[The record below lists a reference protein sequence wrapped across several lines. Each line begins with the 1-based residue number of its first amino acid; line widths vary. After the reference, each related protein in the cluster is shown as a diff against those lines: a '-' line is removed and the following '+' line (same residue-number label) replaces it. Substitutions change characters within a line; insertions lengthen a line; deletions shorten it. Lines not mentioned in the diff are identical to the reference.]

1 MQPKAAT
8 TQPMPREGQRNGST
22 RGTITLMMSACTIH
36 SEDATAKAAG

>member
-1 MQPKAAT
+1 MQPEAAAA
-8 TQPMPREGQRNGST
+8 QPLPREGQRSGSM